1 MTLRLRPLS
10 LALLL
15 AGLTAGL
22 TSNVAHATDL
32 IQAYDL
38 ARAEDPQFAASE
50 SQKRAIG
57 ENVVQ
62 SRSVLLPQIS
72 ADVDYNK
79 SISSSSGNQV
89 FAGSPTPTNSTYSES
104 SSRSSGV
111 NVRQS
116 IYDHSNYTRL
126 AASKARA
133 RAADADYDAA
143 DDSLIVRTADAYF
156 NVLTAIETLAASRA
170 EERSVK
176 RQLDQAEKRLEVG
189 LAPITD
195 VHEARARYDNARA
208 NAILQATALDDAY
221 EALAEITG
229 QRLSNL
235 KGLSADFRPENSD
248 TRSAED
254 WVAIALAQNPTLRS
268 RAEALAAAEK
278 DVSTARAGHYPTLA
292 ATASYGDDARWG
304 DSTRRSPLPMSDS
317 HFGSSGTGPTYGITL
332 SVPIFSGFATS
343 SRVRQALDNRDTVS
357 EQLEQQKRAVIR
369 QTRGA
374 YRNLISG
381 AAAVEARRL
390 SVVSAQAAY
399 EAGEAGLEVGTR
411 TIVDVLIAQQ
421 QLFDA
426 QRAYAAERHNYLVNL
441 LRLRQ
446 AAGILEPKDLEQV
459 NRWLVAD
466 ADASLEA
473 TDADGG
479 STTAPAPAAAG
490 LEAKPY
496 RN

>member
-1 MTLRLRPLS
+1 MAIRLRPLAF
-10 LALLL
+10 ALLI
-15 AGLTAGL
+15 AGLSAQ
-22 TSNVAHATDL
+22 AHATDL
-32 IQAYDL
+32 VQAYDL
-38 ARAEDPQFAASE
+38 ARAGDPQFAASE
-50 SQKRAIG
+50 AQKNATAEGI
-57 ENVVQ
+57 VQ
-62 SRSVLLPQIS
+62 SRSALLPQVT
-72 ADVDYNK
+72 ADVSYNR
-79 SISSSSGNQV
+79 SYSSSSGNQV

-126 AASKARA
+126 GASRARS

-143 DDSLIVRTADAYF
+143 ADSLIVRVADAYF
-156 NVLTAIETLAASRA
+156 NVLTAIETLASSRA
-170 EERSVK
+170 QERSVK

-195 VHEARARYDNARA
+195 VHEARARYDSARA
-208 NAILQATALDDAY
+208 AAILQATTLDDAY

-235 KGLSADFRPENSD
+235 KGLSPDFRPENAD
-248 TRSAED
+248 TKSIEE
-254 WVAIALAQNPTLRS
+254 WVATALSSNPTLRS

-278 DVSTARAGHYPTLA
+278 DVGTARAGHYPTLA

-304 DSTRRSPLPMSDS
+304 DSTRRAPLPQSLS
-317 HFGSSGTGPTYGITL
+317 QFGSSGTGPTYGITL
-332 SVPIFSGFATS
+332 TVPVFSGFYTS
-343 SRVRQALDNRDTVS
+343 SRVRQALFTRDAAS
-357 EQLEQQKRAVIR
+357 DALEQQKRAVVR

-381 AAAVEARRL
+381 AAEVEARRL
-390 SVVSAQAAY
+390 AVVSAQAAY

-426 QRAYAAERHNYLVNL
+426 QRAFAFARHNYLVNQ

-446 AAGILEPKDLEQV
+446 AAGTLEASDLEQV
-459 NRWLVAD
+459 NRYLVTNAD
-466 ADASLEA
+466 ATLEG
-473 TDADGG
+473 TG
-479 STTAPAPAAAG
+479 
-490 LEAKPY
+490 KQ
-496 RN
+496 